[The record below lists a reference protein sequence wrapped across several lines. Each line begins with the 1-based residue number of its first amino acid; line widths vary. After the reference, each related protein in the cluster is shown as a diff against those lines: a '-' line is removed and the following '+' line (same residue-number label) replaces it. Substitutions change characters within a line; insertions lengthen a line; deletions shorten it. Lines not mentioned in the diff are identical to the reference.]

1 MSDSLS
7 DAAFKAVWNGEIIMK
22 NHTATYELDLTMEE
36 YDELTDMLLDQVNY
50 WINESN
56 CADEYVGHIRSGIL
70 MLRVLGLHEAAD
82 DFERAFENVMAC
94 IEKDA

>member
-1 MSDSLS
+1 
-7 DAAFKAVWNGEIIMK
+7 MK
-22 NHTATYELDLTMEE
+22 NHTATYELNLTMEE

-50 WINESN
+50 WIHESG

-82 DFERAFENVMAC
+82 DFERAFEREFTRLHGKPWRLKA
-94 IEKDA
+94 ET